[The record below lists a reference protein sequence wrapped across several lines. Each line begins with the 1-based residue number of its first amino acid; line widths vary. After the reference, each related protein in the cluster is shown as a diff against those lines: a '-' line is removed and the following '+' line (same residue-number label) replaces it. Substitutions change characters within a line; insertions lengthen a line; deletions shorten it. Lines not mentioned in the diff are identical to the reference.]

1 MRSVLSLRSLFM
13 QIVLMT
19 LLGILAGVFVPHA
32 SEHFKILSDI
42 FLKLISMIV
51 APLVFCV
58 IVQGMQGAGNIRTV
72 GRLGAKALLYF
83 EIMTSVA
90 LGFGLLAAVI
100 VHPGTGLSLPPQESA
115 QATQVF
121 HQQASSLKTGG
132 VEAFIL
138 HLIPKNP
145 MDAFAHNDVMQVL
158 VFALIFGCAL
168 LLAGEQAA
176 PVSRLIDGLST
187 VFFRVMGI
195 IVRFAPLGVF
205 GGISYTISHYG
216 IGSIE
221 PLLRFL
227 FVYFLAV
234 ILFVFVI
241 LGGLLRWYCKIN
253 IITLLL
259 YLREEMSI
267 VLATTSSD
275 AVLPQ
280 IMQKLI
286 DMGVG
291 RKTVGIVIPAGYSFN
306 LDALSIYLGLSIVFL
321 AQVAHV
327 SLSWPQLLL
336 VIGMALLTSK
346 GAHGV
351 PGVAIVILAATLS
364 LVPDIPTVGLV
375 LLVSVDWFVG
385 IARAFGNI
393 VGNCAAAVVVATWE
407 KDINQT
413 QVLATLSNVTT
424 KTARTNNAPEILT
437 RPIQDE
443 TAGE

>member
-1 MRSVLSLRSLFM
+1 MKAFFPMRSLFL
-13 QIVLMT
+13 QIVVMT
-19 LLGILAGVFVPHA
+19 VLGVLAGVFTPHA
-32 SEHFKILSDI
+32 AQHFKLLSDV

-51 APLVFCV
+51 SPLVFCV
-58 IVQGMQGAGNIRTV
+58 IVQGMQGAGTIRTV
-72 GRLGAKALLYF
+72 GRLGSKALLYF
-83 EIMTSVA
+83 EAMTTVA
-90 LGFGLLAAVI
+90 LGVGLLAAVTL
-100 VHPGTGLSLPPQESA
+100 HPGTGLSLPQQDLSQAA
-115 QATQVF
+115 QQA
-121 HQQASSLKTGG
+121 HQQASALKTGG
-132 VEAFIL
+132 VDAFIL

-145 MDAFAHNDVMQVL
+145 ADAFVHNDVMQVL

-176 PVSRLIDGLST
+176 PVTRLVQALST
-187 VFFRVMGI
+187 IFFRIMGI

-216 IGSIE
+216 LGSIE

-234 ILFVFVI
+234 ILFVGLI
-241 LGGLLRWYCKIN
+241 LGGLLRLYCGVN
-253 IITLLL
+253 IISLLL

-306 LDALSIYLGLSIVFL
+306 LDALSIYLGLSILFL
-321 AQVAHV
+321 AQVAQV
-327 SLSWPQLLL
+327 TLSWPQLLL
-336 VIGMALLTSK
+336 VIGMALITSK

-351 PGVAIVILAATLS
+351 PGVAIVILAATVS
-364 LVPDIPTVGLV
+364 LVPEIPTVGLV

-393 VGNCAAAVVVATWE
+393 VGNCAAAIVVATWE
-407 KDINQT
+407 KDIDLQHVRKTLVHASTSENTRQT
-413 QVLATLSNVTT
+413 NTHTLKNISNDD
-424 KTARTNNAPEILT
+424 IG
-437 RPIQDE
+437 
-443 TAGE
+443 GE

>member
-1 MRSVLSLRSLFM
+1 MKAFFSPRSLFL
-13 QIVLMT
+13 QIVVMT
-19 LLGILAGVFVPHA
+19 VLGLLAGVFAPQV
-32 SEHFKILSDI
+32 SLHFKLLSDI

-72 GRLGAKALLYF
+72 GRMGGKALLYF
-83 EIMTSVA
+83 ELMTTIA
-90 LGFGLLAAVI
+90 LGFGLLAAFVL
-100 VHPGTGLSLPPQESA
+100 HPGSGISLPKQDIVQTA
-115 QATQVF
+115 QQF
-121 HQQASSLKTGG
+121 HQQASFLKTGG
-132 VEAFIL
+132 VDAFIL

-145 MDAFAHNDVMQVL
+145 VDAFVHNDVMQVL
-158 VFALIFGCAL
+158 VFALLFGCAL
-168 LLAGEQAA
+168 LLAGEKAA
-176 PVSRLIDGLST
+176 PVSRLISSLSI
-187 VFFRVMGI
+187 VFFRIMGI

-216 IGSIE
+216 IGSVE

-234 ILFVFVI
+234 ILFVCVL
-241 LGGLLRWYCKIN
+241 LGSLLRLYCGIN
-253 IITLLL
+253 IISLLL
-259 YLREEMSI
+259 YMREEMSI

-291 RKTVGIVIPAGYSFN
+291 SRTVGIVIPAGYSFN
-306 LDALSIYLGLSIVFL
+306 LDALSIYLGVSILFL

-327 SLSWPQLLL
+327 TLSWPQLLL

-364 LVPDIPTVGLV
+364 LVPEIPSVGLI

-393 VGNCAAAVVVATWE
+393 VGNCAAAIVVATWE
-407 KDINQT
+407 KDIDHQRVRET
-413 QVLATLSNVTT
+413 LAYASDS
-424 KTARTNNAPEILT
+424 T
-437 RPIQDE
+437 RPPH
-443 TAGE
+443 ALP